1 MEGWDSQDSDQNS
14 PAAVF
19 HPADCRDRVHR
30 SGELGVLAR
39 ENVPIHTIA
48 FRDVQVPPRLDGS
61 QIILAL
67 QVVWHAL
74 GDLPRET
81 QNGILHL
88 HVCHGCCASSLGR
101 AHGSFVPQRA
111 VRLFVTF
118 RGGTSSCRHLA
129 CGPRRKTAASGTS
142 QTGRSCCS
150 CGKTD
155 REDRQAGASKMSGYA
170 YQTVFA
176 QPKLSI
182 IGLVCRTRVWRSD
195 PAAVTSARYCRRIFA
210 VSVLPA
216 PDSPE
221 MTTDCR

>member
-48 FRDVQVPPRLDGS
+48 FRDVQVLPRLDGP

-88 HVCHGCCASSLGR
+88 HVCRGCCASSLGR

-111 VRLFVTF
+111 VRLFATF
-118 RGGTSSCRHLA
+118 RGGTSSCRHPA
-129 CGPRRKTAASGTS
+129 CGPRQKTAASGTS
-142 QTGRSCCS
+142 RNGRSCCS
-150 CGKTD
+150 C
-155 REDRQAGASKMSGYA
+155 REDIRCVNLSCNSDAGTFAISGSR
-170 YQTVFA
+170 V
-176 QPKLSI
+176 PDSLSTTKTLHDR
-182 IGLVCRTRVWRSD
+182 IGLQHARVE
-195 PAAVTSARYCRRIFA
+195 V
-210 VSVLPA
+210 
-216 PDSPE
+216 
-221 MTTDCR
+221 